1 MASEAAVFDSIV
13 RALRARPTVTVAT
26 MFGAPGLR
34 VSGKVFATMYKGNL
48 ILKLPQDRVQE
59 LIASRD
65 AVLFD
70 PGHGRVSK
78 EWVAVKPQSVDH
90 WAVLAREALEF
101 VAASLKPTG
110 RNRSRKGR

>member
-1 MASEAAVFDSIV
+1 MGSEAEVFDSIV
-13 RALRARPTVTVAT
+13 RSLRARPAVTMAT

-34 VSGKVFATMYKGNL
+34 VSGKVFATLYKGNL
-48 ILKLPQDRVQE
+48 VLKLPQDRVRQ

-78 EWVAVKPQSVDH
+78 EWVAVKPQAADQ
-90 WAVLAREALEF
+90 WAGLAREALVF
-101 VAASLKPTG
+101 VAASLKPARRG
-110 RNRSRKGR
+110 GSRKGR